1 MGRKKRTE
9 RITNNTESL
18 VITKT
23 KFKTAI
29 YARLSKEDSGKEN
42 TDTFENQVAIIKD
55 FIKTKE
61 GLKVVGEY
69 FDNGYKGTSFNRPE
83 FNRLMDDI
91 KKNKIDCI
99 VVKDLSRLGRD
110 YVEMGN
116 LIEKLF
122 PYLGVRFIS
131 ISENFDSY
139 NKSGDII
146 MPLTNIV
153 NEWYAKD
160 ISKKIKTA
168 VIERQKK
175 GEFPGTHIPYGYI
188 RSTKS
193 GSLFKIDEEA
203 AEVVKLIFDLKYN
216 GMSNLKI
223 ARNLNGMS
231 IPSPAKYKYL
241 KRIWKSEK
249 YSNTQWRAQAIDRIT
264 KDARYIGYMVYGQMQ
279 CSLYEGEK
287 RRRVPKDKWIIVED
301 VNSPIIDKEIFE
313 KVQKMIKITS
323 KKYLEKTKKIKIIKS
338 KENILK
344 GKFICGDCRKNMRRR
359 REIGKE
365 IRYYYN
371 CGGYIDSEFTEC
383 SRHTVKSEEKLF
395 SVVKKAIKHQIKLFL
410 EIDRILEKDKGIN
423 SEKIKKFDLNIY
435 KQRKITM
442 SLAVKKSDIYKDYSE
457 GILTK
462 DEYLSYK
469 KSYSLKYDSENNKL
483 EELIFKTNEF
493 KKIFIEKELIEKI
506 KKIDM
511 TKSLNKEMIE
521 TFIDKVYYYENG
533 KYEISLNYRDE
544 YEYILDELGIDKVR
558 ETCLK

>member
-1 MGRKKRTE
+1 
-9 RITNNTESL
+9 
-18 VITKT
+18 
-23 KFKTAI
+23 
-29 YARLSKEDSGKEN
+29 
-42 TDTFENQVAIIKD
+42 
-55 FIKTKE
+55 
-61 GLKVVGEY
+61 
-69 FDNGYKGTSFNRPE
+69 
-83 FNRLMDDI
+83 
-91 KKNKIDCI
+91 
-99 VVKDLSRLGRD
+99 
-110 YVEMGN
+110 
-116 LIEKLF
+116 
-122 PYLGVRFIS
+122 
-131 ISENFDSY
+131 
-139 NKSGDII
+139 
-146 MPLTNIV
+146 
-153 NEWYAKD
+153 
-160 ISKKIKTA
+160 
-168 VIERQKK
+168 
-175 GEFPGTHIPYGYI
+175 
-188 RSTKS
+188 
-193 GSLFKIDEEA
+193 
-203 AEVVKLIFDLKYN
+203 
-216 GMSNLKI
+216 
-223 ARNLNGMS
+223 
-231 IPSPAKYKYL
+231 
-241 KRIWKSEK
+241 
-249 YSNTQWRAQAIDRIT
+249 
-264 KDARYIGYMVYGQMQ
+264 
-279 CSLYEGEK
+279 
-287 RRRVPKDKWIIVED
+287 
-301 VNSPIIDKEIFE
+301 
-313 KVQKMIKITS
+313 
-323 KKYLEKTKKIKIIKS
+323 
-338 KENILK
+338 
-344 GKFICGDCRKNMRRR
+344 MRRR